1 MKLVRLSGRVI
12 GVTAA
17 AFWWLIIIAGAIGG
31 GDDDA
36 PVNEETIV
44 IHSVLLVLLVIANT
58 TALVV
63 SFFQQRMGSRLL
75 VFTASL
81 FAVFAVWSAG
91 RNEWIAVSV
100 SALPFFISGALLWK
114 ADSADPEPGSG

>member
-1 MKLVRLSGRVI
+1 MKFVRLSGRVI

-17 AFWWLIIIAGAIGG
+17 AFWWLILIAGAIGG
-31 GDDDA
+31 GDDA

-58 TALVV
+58 IALVI
-63 SFFQQRMGSRLL
+63 SFFRVRLGSRLL